1 MIWMGNFFCIIR
13 KLLLSIANLAFT
25 FQLAHFTYLCRMEIT
40 TFADFGLQEKILD
53 VLADSN
59 LFEPTPIQEKSFK
72 LILSGRDVMG
82 IAQTGTGK
90 TLAYLLPV
98 LKNWKYNK
106 SGNPTVLVLVPTRE
120 LVVQVA
126 EILENLTQN
135 LTTRVIGIYGG
146 KNINTQKLLFNDGCD
161 ILVGTPGR
169 VMDLAIDNAISLKEV
184 QKLVIDEFDEMLN
197 LGFRPQLTHIF
208 EMMREKRQNILF
220 SATMTEAV
228 DAMLDE
234 YFANPVE
241 ISLAKSG
248 TPLEKIQQTAYKV
261 QNFNTKINLLQY
273 LLTKHNDFSK
283 VLIFCNNKKHAD
295 YLFTKIDE
303 LFPGAFDVIHSNKS
317 QNYRLSAMKKFE
329 QEEVRGL
336 ITTDIMARGLDI
348 SNITHVINFE
358 IPDVP
363 EQYIHR
369 IGRTGRADKE
379 GNAISFV
386 TKKEETL
393 LLDIE
398 LLMDKEVLF
407 VEFPA
412 EVKINPTKIASEAE
426 EVVMK
431 NAHTVKLEE
440 GGGAFHEKKDKNKK
454 ENWGGPHKRKPAKKV
469 GANRAQQKTKSKAKR
484 KK

>member
-1 MIWMGNFFCIIR
+1 MN
-13 KLLLSIANLAFT
+13 
-25 FQLAHFTYLCRMEIT
+25 T
-40 TFADFGLQEKILD
+40 TFADFDIPEKILD
-53 VLADSN
+53 VLADME

-72 LILSGRDVMG
+72 PILSGRDIMG

-98 LKNWKYNK
+98 LKGWKYNK
-106 SGNPTVLVLVPTRE
+106 TGNPTVLVLVPTRE
-120 LVVQVA
+120 LVVQVSQ
-126 EILENLTQN
+126 ILENLTEN
-135 LTTRVIGIYGG
+135 ITARIIGVYGG

-169 VMDLAIDNAISLKEV
+169 VMDLAIDNAISLKEI
-184 QKLVIDEFDEMLN
+184 QKLIIDEFDEMLN

-228 DAMLDE
+228 DDMLDE
-234 YFANPVE
+234 YFASPIE

-248 TPLEKIQQTAYKV
+248 TPLEKIEQSGYKV
-261 QNFNTKINLLQY
+261 ENFNTKINLLKH
-273 LLTKHNDFSK
+273 LLEQDDSLSK
-283 VLIFCNNKKHAD
+283 VLIFNNNKKHSD

-303 LFPGAFDVIHSNKS
+303 LFPEQFDVIHSNKS
-317 QNYRLSAMKKFE
+317 QNYRLNSLKKFE
-329 QEEVRGL
+329 NEELRGL
-336 ITTDIMARGLDI
+336 ITTDVMARGLDI

-358 IPDVP
+358 VPDIP

-379 GNAISFV
+379 GKAITFV
-386 TKKEETL
+386 AKYEENQL
-393 LLDIE
+393 LEI
-398 LLMDKEVLF
+398 EVLMNKELNF
-407 VEFPA
+407 KEFPS
-412 EVKINPTKIASEAE
+412 EVKINPQKIASEKE
-426 EVVMK
+426 EVKMK
-431 NAHTVKLEE
+431 NANIVKITD
-440 GGGAFHEKKDKNKK
+440 GGGAFHEKKDKNRK
-454 ENWGGPHKRKPAKKV
+454 ENLGGPHKRKAPKKF

>member
-1 MIWMGNFFCIIR
+1 
-13 KLLLSIANLAFT
+13 
-25 FQLAHFTYLCRMEIT
+25 MEKT
-40 TFADFGLQEKILD
+40 TFADFELPEKILD

-59 LFEPTPIQEKSFK
+59 LFEPTPIQQKSLK
-72 LILSGRDVMG
+72 PILSGRDVMG

-98 LKNWKYNK
+98 LKMWKYNK

-120 LVVQVA
+120 LVVQVS
-126 EILENLTQN
+126 EILQNLTQN
-135 LTTRVIGIYGG
+135 ITARVIGIYGG
-146 KNINTQKLLFNDGCD
+146 VNINTQKLLFNNGCD

-208 EMMREKRQNILF
+208 EMMKPKRQNILF

-248 TPLEKIQQTAYKV
+248 TPLEKIEQIAYKV
-261 QNFNTKINLLQY
+261 ENFNTKINILEY
-273 LLTKHNDFSK
+273 LLKTEADFSK

-295 YLFTKIDE
+295 LLFTKIDE
-303 LFPGAFDVIHSNKS
+303 LFPEEFDVIHSNKS
-317 QNYRLSAMKKFE
+317 QNYRLNAMRSFE
-329 QEEVRGL
+329 NQEVRGL

-348 SNITHVINFE
+348 SDITHVINFE
-358 IPDVP
+358 IPEVP

-369 IGRTGRADKE
+369 IGRTGRADKD
-379 GNAISFV
+379 GIAVSFV
-386 TKKEETL
+386 TKKEEPL

-398 LLMDKEVLF
+398 ILMDKELNLK
-407 VEFPA
+407 EFPT
-412 EVKINPTKIASEAE
+412 EVKINPVKIASEKE
-426 EVVMK
+426 EVKMK
-431 NAHTVKLEE
+431 MHLVKLEE

-454 ENWGGPHKRKPAKKV
+454 ENWGGPHKRKAPKKI